1 MMTEE
6 SNVREKAQGNERK
19 LYMSAWES
27 FFVTA
32 GGAAA
37 VLAGLIFVGISIN
50 LQKLLERTIVS
61 RGAWV
66 SLLTLVEILIVSLF
80 MLIPEQ
86 KFPVLGAEVGGSG
99 LICWVVMTIVTINQF
114 KHARK
119 DGFPEG
125 QTWYGRLAMILL
137 SQFITVPFIVGGV
150 LLLFNRAS
158 GIYWTLP
165 GILSALPYSLYMGW
179 VLTVEVNR

>member
-1 MMTEE
+1 MT
-6 SNVREKAQGNERK
+6 
-19 LYMSAWES
+19 AWES

-37 VLAGLIFVGISIN
+37 VLVGLIFVGISIN

-66 SLLTLVEILIVSLF
+66 SLLTLIEVLIVSLL

-86 KFPVLGAEVGGSG
+86 KLPALGAEVGGIG
-99 LICWVVMTIVTINQF
+99 LICWIVMTIVTLYQF
-114 KHARK
+114 AHARK

-137 SQFITVPFIVGGV
+137 SQLITVPFVVGGV
-150 LLLFNRAS
+150 LLLLNRES
-158 GIYWTLP
+158 GISWTLP

>member
-1 MMTEE
+1 M
-6 SNVREKAQGNERK
+6 K
-19 LYMSAWES
+19 AWES

-66 SLLTLVEILIVSLF
+66 SLLTLIEVLIVSLLI
-80 MLIPEQ
+80 LIPEQ
-86 KFPVLGAEVGGSG
+86 SLAILGSEIGGTG
-99 LICWVVMTIVTINQF
+99 LICWLVMSIVTIHQF

-119 DGFPEG
+119 DGFSEG

-137 SQFITVPFIVGGV
+137 SQLITVPFMVGGV
-150 LLLFNRAS
+150 LLLLNREI
-158 GIYWTLP
+158 GIYLTLP